1 MATTVNMSDARS
13 SLSKLAARAAA
24 GEDILIA
31 RAGTP
36 VAMLTRVPRTGRK
49 RLLGLFRGKI
59 RIAKDFDA
67 PLAEFS
73 DYQ

>member
-1 MATTVNMSDARS
+1 MATIVNMNDAKS
-13 SLSKLAARAAA
+13 NLSKLAARAAA

-31 RAGTP
+31 LAGKP

-49 RLLGLFRGKI
+49 RLLGLFRGQI

-67 PLAEFS
+67 PLPEFR
-73 DYQ
+73 DYR

>member
-1 MATTVNMSDARS
+1 MSDAKS
-13 SLSKLAARAAA
+13 GLSKLAARAAA

-31 RAGTP
+31 RAGKP
-36 VAMLTRVPRTGRK
+36 VAMLTRVPPIERK
-49 RLLGLFRGKI
+49 SLLGLFRGKI

-67 PLAEFS
+67 PLAEFH

>member
-1 MATTVNMSDARS
+1 MATTVNMNDAKS

-24 GEDILIA
+24 GEDIIIA
-31 RAGTP
+31 RAGKP
-36 VAMLTRVPRTGRK
+36 VAMLTRVPSTGGK
-49 RLLGLFRGKI
+49 RLLGLLQGKI
-59 RIAKDFDA
+59 RIAEDFDE

>member
-1 MATTVNMSDARS
+1 VATTVNMSDARS
-13 SLSKLAARAAA
+13 SLSKLAACAAA

-31 RAGTP
+31 RAGKP
-36 VAMLTRVPRTGRK
+36 VAMLTRVLRTSLK

-59 RIAKDFDA
+59 RIGNDFDA